1 MLISELEDLID
12 CIDILIF
19 EDEPS
24 IFTEEFAIQ
33 LVETS
38 LQLMDEFL
46 LLNPHIISEPAFC
59 NILLEEIKDIFYI
72 QMEDHI
78 EMLDNGEDIEDD
90 MNELIEEAFTI
101 FITIFHPDKLIG
113 NIYEHIENNEE
124 ESNIIKEKIQKLRE
138 MHKPV

>member
-1 MLISELEDLID
+1 MLISELEDLED

-24 IFTEEFAIQ
+24 IFTEEFAVQ

-59 NILLEEIKDIFYI
+59 NILLEEIKDIFFI

-78 EMLDNGEDIEDD
+78 EMLDNGEDIEND
-90 MNELIEEAFTI
+90 MNELRL
-101 FITIFHPDKLIG
+101 K
-113 NIYEHIENNEE
+113 NEE
-124 ESNIIKEKIQKLRE
+124 LSNKFINFHDEKSKYRLLCKSCNSSFGSY
-138 MHKPV
+138 HY